1 MQKPSGS
8 TRAKEKKRIE
18 KEEKS
23 RKYKIRGT
31 RGENNYGR

>member
-1 MQKPSGS
+1 MQKPSV
-8 TRAKEKKRIE
+8 AQEKKEKKRIE